1 MGGKRF
7 GLHGFFSR
15 NTKGIGLIDR
25 AAHTPIGSSRKRA
38 GQQHGAPGVAIFR
51 KAASSFQS
59 LVISSCA
66 RCGPRAMLTA
76 LRFAREGLFMHD
88 WRIKGALLFDGSGSA
103 PIEADLAMASSVVAA
118 VGRDLGPARRVVDA
132 RGLFLAPG
140 LIDLHTP
147 YDAKALG
154 GSALPPSSL
163 RGVTIF
169 VTGNCG
175 FGLAPNTL
183 ATRDLL
189 LRNLSGVE
197 GMDLEALQS
206 GVHLGF
212 ESFSDDL
219 AALRR
224 CKHGSTWQ
232 CLPSTQQSARW

>member
-1 MGGKRF
+1 
-7 GLHGFFSR
+7 
-15 NTKGIGLIDR
+15 
-25 AAHTPIGSSRKRA
+25 
-38 GQQHGAPGVAIFR
+38 
-51 KAASSFQS
+51 
-59 LVISSCA
+59 
-66 RCGPRAMLTA
+66 MLTA

-232 CLPSTQQSARW
+232 CFPSTQQSARW